1 MMKRMKFRP
10 GFTMIELI
18 FVIVIL
24 GILAAVALPKFA
36 GISGQA
42 ESATVT
48 AFAGTL
54 NRTVGPMM
62 WSTSLSHNMNGSIK
76 SDPNSAHFDGEPL
89 IHYVDNYPN
98 LLDET
103 SVNFDNCRD
112 GVGVAQPFMTKGGQG
127 NMNLFCQD
135 GDKSESPHFAASK
148 DATYTF

>member
-1 MMKRMKFRP
+1 MKKVQYNT

-42 ESATVT
+42 EEATVT

-62 WSTSLSHNMNGSIK
+62 WSTSISEHNGGSIK
-76 SDPNSAHFDGEPL
+76 SDANSAKFNGEFL
-89 IHYVDNYPN
+89 INYVDNYPN
-98 LLDET
+98 LLDAG
-103 SVNFDNCRD
+103 SVDFDKCRD
-112 GVGVAQPFMTKGGQG
+112 GIGVAQPFMKKVGQG
-127 NMNLFCQD
+127 NLNLFCKD
-135 GDKSESPHFAASK
+135 GDQSESPRFEASE
-148 DATYTF
+148 DLTYTF